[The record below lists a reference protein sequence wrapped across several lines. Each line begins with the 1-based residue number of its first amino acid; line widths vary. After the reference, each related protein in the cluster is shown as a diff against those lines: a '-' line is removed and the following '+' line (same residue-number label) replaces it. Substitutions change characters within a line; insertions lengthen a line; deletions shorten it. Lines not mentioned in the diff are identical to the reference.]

1 MGKTP
6 SEENGRDKR
15 MEPESSDGNADPA
28 PVKKRR
34 KGKRIESEVSRT
46 VAEF

>member
-6 SEENGRDKR
+6 SEENGRAKR

-34 KGKRIESEVSRT
+34 KERGLSQKYRGQ
-46 VAEF
+46 